1 MIVHTLIYRF
11 PESVSTDEKQAFF
24 TAMRELVVGT
34 GLTEGFDVQP
44 HLWLGADKG
53 ARGMTADSIVQFT
66 CKDLETL
73 DQFSQLPAVFDF
85 VTDWKQRLHFE
96 AAYANHE
103 QLNPFGQLNPLS
115 SVA

>member
-11 PESVSTDEKQAFF
+11 PETVSAEEKKQFF
-24 TAMRELVVGT
+24 SEMRELVVGT
-34 GLTEGFDVQP
+34 GLTEGFDLQP

-53 ARGMTADSIVQFT
+53 ARGMTADSIVQFS
-66 CKDLETL
+66 CKDLATL
-73 DQFSQLPAVFDF
+73 DRFSQLPAVFDF

-103 QLNPFGQLNPLS
+103 ELHPF
-115 SVA
+115 AEAA